1 MAARLTVAAKAYYEW
16 PEGGKRIRERRLV
29 LKGVLERMAAERTA
43 LHECGVM
50 ATLDVV
56 IEKELVGMRAQ
67 ANFVDL
73 ARPLEA

>member
-1 MAARLTVAAKAYYEW
+1 MAARPTVAAKHTMSGQKAEN
-16 PEGGKRIRERRLV
+16 ESEN
-29 LKGVLERMAAERTA
+29 AAWSRKASWSGWLRERTA
-43 LHECGVM
+43 PHECGVM

-73 ARPLEA
+73 ARPLVA